1 MGSHSPEA
9 KRRKRKAQKKKR
21 RAVKCKKRTGLPSN
35 DLSYQNGSSSLTS
48 EVSELS
54 ESADIS
60 PSYEPESDS
69 IGCRDDVE
77 QDLIAVLDRVAE
89 NSERFWNEVDPEVK
103 QLQEYRDPHPSI
115 VIDQD
120 RFIEVYV
127 GGDNQDFRGLQR
139 VSAEEYFSRI
149 HLRETKAMSLC
160 KVLRNRIES
169 LEKEIDNGRQKL
181 VAAHKEKK
189 RAVNATRY
197 FWRNKIF
204 EQQSYGGKMVLAAL
218 RRGYF

>member
-1 MGSHSPEA
+1 MGSHSPDA

-21 RAVKCKKRTGLPSN
+21 RAVKCKKRTGL
-35 DLSYQNGSSSLTS
+35 LSYQDGNSSLTS

-54 ESADIS
+54 ESAESS
-60 PSYEPESDS
+60 PPYEQESDS
-69 IGCRDDVE
+69 LCKGDDE
-77 QDLIAVLDRVAE
+77 EDLFAALDRIADRK
-89 NSERFWNEVDPEVK
+89 ERFWNEVDPEVK
-103 QLQEYRDPHPSI
+103 QLEDYRDPHPSI

-120 RFIEVYV
+120 RFIEVFV

-149 HLRETKAMSLC
+149 HRRETKAMSLC
-160 KVLRNRIES
+160 KILRNRIES

-181 VAAHKEKK
+181 VAAHKEKT

-218 RRGYF
+218 RRGNF